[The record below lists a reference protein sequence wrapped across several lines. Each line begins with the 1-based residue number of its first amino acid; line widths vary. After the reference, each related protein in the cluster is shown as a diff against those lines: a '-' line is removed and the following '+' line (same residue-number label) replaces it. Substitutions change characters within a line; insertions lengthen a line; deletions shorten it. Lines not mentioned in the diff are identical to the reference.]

1 MKPTEKA
8 VRPGTGSA
16 SAGAGESCAEAA
28 LREEARRRLRKEKIA
43 AREALSPEQRRAAS
57 RAIAA
62 HLRELPAYREA
73 KTVLLYQAVRGEV
86 SLEALA
92 PAGKQVCFP
101 LCLSAGEMAALAP
114 RDALALAPGR
124 FGIPA
129 PVPERSRL
137 IPPEEIDLVVC
148 PCTAFDP
155 AGRRLGM
162 GGGYYD
168 RYLQKC
174 TRAAAVAVAF
184 SVQEAPAIPAA
195 AWDVPMDAVITEAG
209 CLYPAPPP
217 EK

>member
-8 VRPGTGSA
+8 ARPGTGSA

-28 LREEARRRLRKEKIA
+28 LREEARRRLRKERIA
-43 AREALSPEQRRAAS
+43 AREALSPEQRQAAS

-62 HLRELPAYREA
+62 HLRELPAYQEA

-86 SLEALA
+86 SLDALA

-148 PCTAFDP
+148 PCTAFDEKCS
-155 AGRRLGM
+155 RMGM
-162 GGGYYD
+162 GAGFYD
-168 RYLQKC
+168 RYLEKC
-174 TRAAAVAVAF
+174 VNAEIVSVAF
-184 SVQEAPAIPAA
+184 ECQKAVRIPTAP
-195 AWDVPMDAVITEAG
+195 WDKAVGLTVTERQVYHADE
-209 CLYPAPPP
+209 P
-217 EK
+217 